1 MSEIMTFLS
10 GLKVNNTLDW
20 MHDHRAE
27 YRAARGSFVAL
38 VQDIIGELAREEPEL
53 GLLNPGDLISR
64 LNRDTRFSKDK
75 SPYNPAFR
83 AHISTGGKAPIPV
96 GYYLNVTPGGSFF
109 GGGLFVPP
117 GLTAMTGHVR
127 EYIAGHGGEL
137 EEIVT
142 DPAFAAEFSLLGE
155 KLRKI
160 PRGYPQDFPQGG
172 AAEDE
177 ELVPGAALPR
187 RGAGEPGAVRRPG
200 GGEIPRHA
208 APPRLPEPGA
218 SGIQTARA
226 GGDRPAG
233 AGKER

>member
-10 GLKVNNTLDW
+10 GLKANNTLDW

-142 DPAFAAEFSLLGE
+142 DPAFAAEYSLLGE

-160 PRGYPQDFPQGG
+160 PRGYPQDFPQGELLKMKSWYLERPFPDEALEDRERFVAL
-172 AAEDE
+172 AAEKFRAMRP
-177 ELVPGAALPR
+177 LHAYLNRALQ
-187 RGAGEPGAVRRPG
+187 GF
-200 GGEIPRHA
+200 
-208 APPRLPEPGA
+208 RLPE
-218 SGIQTARA
+218 R
-226 GGDRPAG
+226 GG
-233 AGKER
+233 